1 MTRYPFRLGAG
12 FVASAIIIGLLVVGG
27 IGAAVYA
34 ERGNETTRTCTVTD
48 KDRTTISNRDTGTRS
63 DMRIYTED
71 CGTMQVSDLM
81 TQGQF
86 ESADIYAAIEP
97 GHTYEITTV
106 GWRIG
111 WLSAFPTILGT
122 PVEVTR

>member
-12 FVASAIIIGLLVVGG
+12 FVASAIVIGLVVVGG
-27 IGAAVYA
+27 AGAAVYA
-34 ERGNETTRTCTVTD
+34 ERGNQTTQTCTVTD
-48 KDRTTISNRDTGTRS
+48 KDRTTVTSRDSAPRS

-71 CGTMQVSDLM
+71 CGTMQVSDLL

-97 GHTYEITTV
+97 GHTYQITTV